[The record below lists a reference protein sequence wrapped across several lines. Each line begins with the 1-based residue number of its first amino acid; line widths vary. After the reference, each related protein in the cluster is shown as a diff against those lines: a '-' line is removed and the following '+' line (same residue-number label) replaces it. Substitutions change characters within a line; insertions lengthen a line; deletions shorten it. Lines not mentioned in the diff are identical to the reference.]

1 MHRLF
6 VVLVTLYCTMSHAAE
21 QTAPGLLIDVGG
33 YRLHVACEGYG
44 TPTVVFDAGLGGHS
58 FEWRAVV
65 ERARDFTR
73 VCTYDRAGYGWSDN
87 GPLPRTSSVIANEL
101 YLLLTA
107 LDFDPPFILAGHSY
121 GGYNMQLFARRYPYL
136 VAGLVLVDSSHPT
149 QVERFRAPPFNLN
162 TAPTTRWG
170 MVKFGRAPT
179 PHPSMPAAVNKLVR
193 EQMSRWRTRRTLA
206 HEFLGFRDS
215 ARELRDSQ
223 KLAQIPV
230 IVLSRG
236 KRVWPTDAR
245 GDQLEHLW
253 MEMQTELAG
262 ESPYSAHIVASN
274 SGHQIHLDQ
283 PDLVAYAIA
292 VLTDIHRLG
301 HGGDP
306 GAERQV
312 LGVREGVNFQAGV
325 WLRDTLVAAP
335 GEHLPVTATAVE
347 TYSSQLAR

>member
-1 MHRLF
+1 MHRLLATL
-6 VVLVTLYCTMSHAAE
+6 VLFYCATPHAIE

-33 YRLHVACEGYG
+33 YRLHIACEGYG
-44 TPTVVFDAGLGGHS
+44 TPTVVLDAGLGGHS
-58 FEWRAVV
+58 FEWQAVV
-65 ERARDFTR
+65 QRGREFTR
-73 VCTYDRAGYGWSDN
+73 VCTYDRAGYGWSDP

-101 YLLLTA
+101 YLLLTG
-107 LDFDPPFILAGHSY
+107 LDFDGPFVLAGHSY

-162 TAPTTRWG
+162 TAPKTRWG
-170 MVKFGRAPT
+170 MVKFGRAPQ
-179 PHPSMPAAVNKLVR
+179 PHPSMPAAVKQLVR

-215 ARELRDSQ
+215 ARELLNSQ
-223 KLAQIPV
+223 RLAGIPV
-230 IVLSRG
+230 VVLSRG
-236 KRVWPTDAR
+236 KRVWPADDR

-262 ESPYSAHIVASN
+262 ESPCSAHIVASN
-274 SGHQIHLDQ
+274 SGHQVHLDQ

-292 VLTDIHRLG
+292 VLTDIHRFG

-312 LGVREGVNFQAGV
+312 LGVRDGVDFQAGV

-335 GEHLPVTATAVE
+335 GEQLPVTAELTR
-347 TYSSQLAR
+347 SSPSVH

>member
-1 MHRLF
+1 MHRLL
-6 VVLVTLYCTMSHAAE
+6 VALVLLYCAMPHAAE

-33 YRLHVACEGYG
+33 YRLHIACEGYG

-58 FEWRAVV
+58 FEWQAVV
-65 ERARDFTR
+65 ERAREFTR

-107 LDFDPPFILAGHSY
+107 LDFDAPFVLAGHSY

-170 MVKFGRAPT
+170 MVKFGRAPQ
-179 PHPSMPAAVNKLVR
+179 PHPSLPAAVNKLVR

-215 ARELRDSQ
+215 ARELRDAQ
-223 KLAQIPV
+223 RLAQIPV

-236 KRVWPTDAR
+236 KRVWPADAR

-262 ESPYSAHIVASN
+262 ESPYSAHIVAIN
-274 SGHQIHLDQ
+274 SGHQVHLDQ
-283 PDLVAYAIA
+283 PDLVAYALA

-306 GAERQV
+306 GSERQV
-312 LGVREGVNFQAGV
+312 LGVRGGVDFQAGV

-335 GEHLPVTATAVE
+335 DEHLPVTATSAD
-347 TYSSQLAR
+347 THSSQAVH

>member
-1 MHRLF
+1 MMHKLLATL
-6 VVLVTLYCTMSHAAE
+6 VLLHCALAHAAA

-33 YRLHVACEGYG
+33 YRLHIACEGYG
-44 TPTVVFDAGLGGHS
+44 TPTVVFDAGLGGHA

-65 ERARDFTR
+65 ERTREFTR

-107 LDFDPPFILAGHSY
+107 LDTDGPFILAGHSY

-170 MVKFGRAPT
+170 MVKFGRAPQ
-179 PHPSMPAAVNKLVR
+179 PHASMPAAVKELVR
-193 EQMSRWRTRRTLA
+193 EQLSRWRTRRTLA

-215 ARELRDSQ
+215 AAELRGAQ
-223 KLAQIPV
+223 RLAQIPV

-236 KRVWPTDAR
+236 KRVWPTDNR

-262 ESPYSAHIVASN
+262 ESPYAAHIVATN

-283 PDLVAYAIA
+283 PDLVAYATA
-292 VLTDIHRLG
+292 VLTDIHRLN
-301 HGGDP
+301 HGSDP

-312 LGVREGVNFQAGV
+312 LGVRESVDFEAGI

-335 GEHLPVTATAVE
+335 GDHLPVTAVDT
-347 TYSSQLAR
+347 SSSPASQ

>member
-1 MHRLF
+1 MMHKLLATL
-6 VVLVTLYCTMSHAAE
+6 VLLHCALAHAAA

-33 YRLHVACEGYG
+33 YRLHIACEGYG
-44 TPTVVFDAGLGGHS
+44 TPTVVFDAGLGGHA

-65 ERARDFTR
+65 ERAREFTR

-87 GPLPRTSSVIANEL
+87 GPLPRTSSQIANEL

-107 LDFDPPFILAGHSY
+107 LDCDGPFILAGHSY

-170 MVKFGRAPT
+170 MVKFAIRAPQ
-179 PHPSMPAAVNKLVR
+179 PHPSMPAAVKKLVR
-193 EQMSRWRTRRTLA
+193 EQMNRWRTRRTLA

-215 ARELRDSQ
+215 AAELRGAQ
-223 KLAQIPV
+223 RLAQIPV

-236 KRVWPTDAR
+236 KRVAAPDEKRAVTI
-245 GDQLEHLW
+245 EHLW

-262 ESPYSAHIVASN
+262 ESPYAAHIVATN

-292 VLTDIHRLG
+292 M
-301 HGGDP
+301 
-306 GAERQV
+306 
-312 LGVREGVNFQAGV
+312 
-325 WLRDTLVAAP
+325 LVDRYP
-335 GEHLPVTATAVE
+335 P
-347 TYSSQLAR
+347 R